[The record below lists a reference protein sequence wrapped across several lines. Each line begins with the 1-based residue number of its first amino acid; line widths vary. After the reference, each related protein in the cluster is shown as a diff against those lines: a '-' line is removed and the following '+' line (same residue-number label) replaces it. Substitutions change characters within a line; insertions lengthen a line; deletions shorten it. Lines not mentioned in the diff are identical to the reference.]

1 MAKPKK
7 GVRKSKKTAKKRRRS
22 SIPGRRARGYRL
34 SNAEQTI
41 IKRMTAAGAT
51 MRQIAKKIGRAPST
65 IWRWQ
70 HA

>member
-7 GVRKSKKTAKKRRRS
+7 GVRKSKKTAKKRRRP
-22 SIPGRRARGYRL
+22 SIPGRWARGYRL

-51 MRQIAKKIGRAPST
+51 MRQIAEKIGRAPST